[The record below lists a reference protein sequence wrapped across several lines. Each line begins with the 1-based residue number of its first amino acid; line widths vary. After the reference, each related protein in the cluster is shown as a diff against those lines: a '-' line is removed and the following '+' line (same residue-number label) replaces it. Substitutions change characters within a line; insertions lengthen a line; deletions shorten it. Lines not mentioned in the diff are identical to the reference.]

1 MFQFQLCHL
10 NFRVNSTFIFFRSN
24 LGYIVNIEKDPEMTR
39 LAAEARR
46 LSMGISNGNGHTNSD
61 IVNNSRASISDH
73 ANNSRASISD
83 HANNSRASSEGR
95 NDSAPNSRK
104 SSSSET
110 CNNCHNSKSPR
121 PVVNGRRTS
130 DIPIFSRKTS
140 EGLGI
145 GNNRRSSNVS
155 ITDSGR
161 KMSSDRKMSSECD
174 ASELQ
179 QRRLSEAGLRRS
191 SSSDVVLNENT
202 SNLMVGMR
210 VWVDGTKPGEHFN
223 RCV

>member
-1 MFQFQLCHL
+1 M
-10 NFRVNSTFIFFRSN
+10 N
-24 LGYIVNIEKDPEMTR
+24 R

-46 LSMGISNGNGHTNSD
+46 LSMGMSNGNGHTNSD
-61 IVNNSRASISDH
+61 HV
-73 ANNSRASISD
+73 
-83 HANNSRASSEGR
+83 NNSRASSEGR

-104 SSSSET
+104 SSSSDT

-121 PVVNGRRTS
+121 PVLNGRRTS

-161 KMSSDRKMSSECD
+161 KNSSDRKMSSDCD

-191 SSSDVVLNENT
+191 STSEVVLNENT

-210 VWVDGTKPGEHFN
+210 VWVDGTKPGKLSFFN
-223 RCV
+223 LLSD